1 MKRVIS
7 LWVLSL
13 VMLVGLQIQA
23 AEPMKALI
31 VEGQNNHGVWPK
43 TTKMMKRYLEETK
56 SVSNTHLTLPTTPY
70 V

>member
-7 LWVLSL
+7 LWMLSL
-13 VMLVGLQIQA
+13 AMLTGLQIQA

-43 TTKMMKRYLEETK
+43 TTKMMKRYLEEK
-56 SVSNTHLTLPTTPY
+56 ALLRLFK
-70 V
+70 